1 MSKKP
6 LAKEVDLMAELEA
19 ALSESTSKEELPT
32 DVKEPAKALPFWQQ
46 NVVVEAPIWI
56 PK

>member
-6 LAKEVDLMAELEA
+6 LIKEVDLLAELEA
-19 ALSESTSKEELPT
+19 SLSESTSSESPQ
-32 DVKEPAKALPFWQQ
+32 DVKEVAKPLPFWQQ
-46 NVVVEAPIWI
+46 NVVIEAPIWL